1 MAGGVLCISKN
12 RDRTWLAASGDCAVI
27 ETLSAFLMAWT
38 LLNQMNFGKKYV
50 QFQLFQPDLPQKH
63 PMSALTLSTV
73 RQNLS
78 KFDYTGL
85 GLPVLVLLIMAMLV
99 VPLPP
104 LLLDILFTFNIGCS
118 LLVIM
123 IAIGT
128 RKPLEFSSFPSVL
141 LFATMLRLGL
151 NVASTRVILVDGHE
165 GHEAAGKVVAA
176 FGEFVIGGN
185 YVVGFI
191 IFSILMIINFIVV
204 TKGAGR
210 VSEVNARFTLD
221 AMPGKQMSIDA
232 DLNAGVID
240 QETAKKRREEL
251 SQESDFFGSMDGA
264 SKFVSGDAVAGLLI
278 LVINLLGGLAIGVG
292 QHGLS
297 MSEAGKIYTLLT
309 IGDGLV
315 AQIPSLF
322 LSLATAIIVTRVTTS
337 ESMTEQA
344 TSQLANPTALN
355 LSAAIL
361 AIIGL
366 VPGMPHMVFLVL
378 ALATAG
384 LAWRITNKVDVPEAT
399 PAEQAAQAALDE
411 PKELDWDDVDQVDL
425 IGLEIGYGLIPLV
438 NPETGGQLMN
448 RVKGVRKKLSAEL
461 GFLVQPVRIRD
472 ALTIDPDAYH
482 IVLKGVVRGKG
493 QIKVG
498 KELAINP
505 GQVYGPLEGEA
516 TKEPAFGLEAVW
528 IDPSQRD
535 MARTLGYTVVDASTA
550 IATHLNKVLRDNA
563 ADLLSHDEVQ
573 QLLDKLAAKSPKLV
587 EDLVPGKLSLGVVT
601 RTLQNLLNES
611 VSIRDMRTIAETLS
625 EVASRTQEPDQLT
638 SLVRPKLGRMIV
650 QSLVDDSNALS
661 VMTLDPNLEQLL
673 HNVLQQTAPGQSM
686 ALEPGLS
693 ERLFAALREGA
704 RAVEEMGHPAV
715 LVVSPAI
722 RPWMSKAVRY
732 RVNEMTLLSYS
743 EIPDDQSVKVVHTV
757 HAETR

>member
-1 MAGGVLCISKN
+1 MSTL
-12 RDRTWLAASGDCAVI
+12 
-27 ETLSAFLMAWT
+27 TLSA
-38 LLNQMNFGKKYV
+38 
-50 QFQLFQPDLPQKH
+50 
-63 PMSALTLSTV
+63 V

-78 KFDYTGL
+78 KFDYAGL
-85 GLPVLVLLIMAMLV
+85 GLPAMVLLIMAMLV
-99 VPLPP
+99 IPLPP

-191 IFSILMIINFIVV
+191 IFAILMIINFIVV

-278 LVINLLGGLAIGVG
+278 LVINLVGGLIIGVA
-292 QHGLS
+292 QHDLS
-297 MSEAGKIYTLLT
+297 LSEAGRIYTLLT

-344 TSQLANPTALN
+344 SSQLANPPALY

-361 AIIGL
+361 AIMGL
-366 VPGMPHMVFLVL
+366 VPGMPHLVFITL

-384 LAWRITNKVDVPEAT
+384 LAYRITNKQETPQST
-399 PAEQAAQAALDE
+399 PAEQAAQAALEE

-438 NPETGGQLMN
+438 NPETGGQLMS

-461 GFLVQPVRIRD
+461 GFLIQPVRIRD

-505 GQVYGPLEGEA
+505 GQVYGPLEGQA
-516 TKEPAFGLEAVW
+516 TQEPAFGLEAVW

-535 MARTLGYTVVDASTA
+535 LARTLGYTVVDASTA
-550 IATHLNKVLRDNA
+550 VATHLNKVLRDNA
-563 ADLLSHDEVQ
+563 SDLLSHDEVQ

-625 EVASRTQEPDQLT
+625 EVASRTQEPEQLT
-638 SLVRPKLGRMIV
+638 ALVRPKLGRMIV
-650 QSLVDDSNALS
+650 QSLVDDSSSLS
-661 VMTLDPNLEQLL
+661 VMTLDPGLEQLI
-673 HNVLQQTAPGQSM
+673 HNILQQTAPGQSIAM
-686 ALEPGLS
+686 EPGLA
-693 ERLFAALREGA
+693 ERLFGALRDGA

-715 LVVSPAI
+715 LVVSPLI

-732 RVNEMTLLSYS
+732 RVNDLTLLSYS
-743 EIPDDQSVKVVHTV
+743 EIPDDQTVKVVHTV

>member
-1 MAGGVLCISKN
+1 
-12 RDRTWLAASGDCAVI
+12 
-27 ETLSAFLMAWT
+27 
-38 LLNQMNFGKKYV
+38 
-50 QFQLFQPDLPQKH
+50 
-63 PMSALTLSTV
+63 MSTLTLSSV
-73 RQNLS
+73 RQNLA
-78 KFDYTGL
+78 KFDYAGV
-85 GLPVLVLLIMAMLV
+85 GLPAMVLLIMAMLV
-99 VPLPP
+99 VPLPA

-151 NVASTRVILVDGHE
+151 NVASTRIILVNGHE

-278 LVINLLGGLAIGVG
+278 LVINLIGGLAIGVG

-344 TSQLANPTALN
+344 SSQLSNPTALYM
-355 LSAAIL
+355 SATIL

-366 VPGMPHMVFLVL
+366 VPGMPHMVFIVL

-384 LAWRITNKVDVPEAT
+384 LAWRISNKAAVPEAT
-399 PAEQAAQAALDE
+399 PAEQAAQAALEE

-438 NPETGGQLMN
+438 NPDTGGQLMN

-528 IDPSQRD
+528 IDPTQRD

-550 IATHLNKVLRDNA
+550 VATHLNKVLRDNA

-638 SLVRPKLGRMIV
+638 SLVRPKLGRMIM
-650 QSLVDDSNALS
+650 QSLVDESSALS

-673 HNVLQQTAPGQSM
+673 HNILQQTAPGQTM
-686 ALEPGLS
+686 TMEPGLA
-693 ERLFAALREGA
+693 ERLFTALREGA

-722 RPWMSKAVRY
+722 RPWLSKAARY
-732 RVNEMTLLSYS
+732 RVSDMTLLSYS

>member
-1 MAGGVLCISKN
+1 
-12 RDRTWLAASGDCAVI
+12 
-27 ETLSAFLMAWT
+27 
-38 LLNQMNFGKKYV
+38 
-50 QFQLFQPDLPQKH
+50 
-63 PMSALTLSTV
+63 MSALTLSTV

-297 MSEAGKIYTLLT
+297 LSEAGKIYTLLT

-378 ALATAG
+378 ALVTAG
-384 LAWRITNKVDVPEAT
+384 LAWRISNKVEVPKAT

-528 IDPSQRD
+528 IDPTQRD

-625 EVASRTQEPDQLT
+625 EVASRTQEPEQLT

-650 QSLVDDSNALS
+650 QSLVDDTNGLS
-661 VMTLDPNLEQLL
+661 VMTLDPSLEQLI
-673 HNVLQQTAPGQSM
+673 HNILQQTAPGQSIAM
-686 ALEPGLS
+686 EPGLA
-693 ERLFAALREGA
+693 ERLFGALRDGA

-715 LVVSPAI
+715 LVVSPVI
-722 RPWMSKAVRY
+722 RPWLSKAVRY
-732 RVNEMTLLSYS
+732 RVNDLTLLSYS
-743 EIPDDQSVKVVHTV
+743 EIPDDQTVKVVHTV